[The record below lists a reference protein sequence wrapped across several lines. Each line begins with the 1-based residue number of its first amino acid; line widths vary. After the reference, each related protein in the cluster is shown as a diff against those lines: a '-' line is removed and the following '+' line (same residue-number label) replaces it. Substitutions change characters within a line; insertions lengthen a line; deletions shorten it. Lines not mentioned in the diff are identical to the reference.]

1 MQLRELTLILAACLG
16 AGCGGAAAGKVMTDT
31 TVPTKE
37 DPNALL
43 VPYKAP
49 DISELTGIS
58 EDDDE
63 DKAEAAPSAPAPAP
77 TPAPAP
83 GAKS

>member
-1 MQLRELTLILAACLG
+1 MQLRELTLILAVCLG
-16 AGCGGAAAGKVMTDT
+16 AGCGGAPAGKVMTDT

-77 TPAPAP
+77 AP